1 MKRSKRILAV
11 FLAITLMVL
20 PLMSQRGAYE
30 VYAESADDSTATNDK
45 AGNGL
50 KDSQDQSLQDGS
62 SQNTETNAETE
73 VSKESGEESKE
84 GLDKQNETEEKE
96 PTSTEPQVE
105 KQEKTVEKATLE
117 AAPKAVTNKDLN
129 ISKVKV
135 VGDASDLSVPNS
147 VSVELTVTGGAKDS
161 LESVH
166 LYYYC
171 SETGKSFNTSAYDF
185 QWDYRQGTDY
195 STYTIRNIE
204 LNQYFAKGNYKLELI
219 EMNAAS
225 YNINVNY
232 SYDSETKNSHVLK
245 VGIASIILVR
255 QILL

>member
-45 AGNGL
+45 EGTGL

-84 GLDKQNETEEKE
+84 GLDKQKETEEKE
-96 PTSTEPQVE
+96 PTSTEPQVK
-105 KQEKTVEKATLE
+105 KQEKTALE
-117 AAPKAVTNKDLN
+117 ASSPNVTNNDLN
-129 ISKVKV
+129 ISKVKII
-135 VGDASDLSVPNS
+135 GDASNISVPNS
-147 VSVELTVTGGAKDS
+147 ISVELTVTGEAKDRMNHI
-161 LESVH
+161 H
-166 LYYYC
+166 LYYHC
-171 SETGKSFNTSAYDF
+171 SETGKGLNVNAYDF
-185 QWDYRQGTDY
+185 EWEYRQGTNY

-204 LNQYFAKGNYKLELI
+204 LNQ
-219 EMNAAS
+219 
-225 YNINVNY
+225 
-232 SYDSETKNSHVLK
+232 
-245 VGIASIILVR
+245 
-255 QILL
+255 